1 MQENERKKIVFSGI
15 QPTGNLHLGNYIG
28 ALRNFGP
35 LQEEYDCLYSI
46 VDLHAITVRQNP
58 TQLRQNCLKLM
69 SLYLAAGLD
78 PDKSLIYFQSH
89 VPAHAE
95 LAWVLNCFT
104 YMGELSRMTQFK
116 DKAQKHAENINV
128 GLFAYPTLMAADILL
143 YQTNYVPVG
152 NDQKQHIEI
161 TRDIAE
167 RFNAIYGD
175 VFTIPEPLIGKVGA
189 RIMSLSDPTRKMSKS
204 DPEDTFIAILDE
216 PNVIR
221 KKVRRAVTDSE
232 ALVKYDVEN
241 KPGVSNLMSIYSAVT
256 GKAFAEIENE
266 FVGKGYGDF
275 KEAVADAVIAELE
288 PIQARYRQISAD
300 KAYLNEV
307 MTKGAERA
315 AKLAARTMS
324 KVRRKVGLAATQL

>member
-1 MQENERKKIVFSGI
+1 MTGFFEVRKQCICFSGHKDI
-15 QPTGNLHLGNYIG
+15 SCD
-28 ALRNFGP
+28 R
-35 LQEEYDCLYSI
+35 
-46 VDLHAITVRQNP
+46 
-58 TQLRQNCLKLM
+58 
-69 SLYLAAGLD
+69 
-78 PDKSLIYFQSH
+78 
-89 VPAHAE
+89 
-95 LAWVLNCFT
+95 T
-104 YMGELSRMTQFK
+104 YYR
-116 DKAQKHAENINV
+116 
-128 GLFAYPTLMAADILL
+128 
-143 YQTNYVPVG
+143 

>member
-15 QPTGNLHLGNYIG
+15 QPTGNVHLGNYIG

-143 YQTNYVPVG
+143 YQTNFVPVG